1 MAQLPTQGAT
11 AQPTDTAQQLAQ
23 MMQALA
29 SRQSQLQQA
38 VADAYAQQ
46 TVITRNI
53 ATSVEVRD
61 RSDLKGVPKP
71 DSLSGQIG
79 TWDSWHFKFK
89 TSVETSHK
97 SAGRCIQLLEEHQDT
112 DINETSWELVS
123 IASSF

>member
-79 TWDSWHFKFK
+79 TWDS
-89 TSVETSHK
+89 
-97 SAGRCIQLLEEHQDT
+97 
-112 DINETSWELVS
+112 
-123 IASSF
+123 